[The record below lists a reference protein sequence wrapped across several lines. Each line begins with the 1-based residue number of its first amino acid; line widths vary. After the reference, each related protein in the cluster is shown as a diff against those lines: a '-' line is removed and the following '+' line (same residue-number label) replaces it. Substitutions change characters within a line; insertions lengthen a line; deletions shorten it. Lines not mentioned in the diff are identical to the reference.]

1 MVLPLRFLVEINQDD
16 YDTFLL
22 KTNINPHSTDYM
34 EIIREISDCVVKDI
48 NYFNLTM
55 QSVPNARN
63 LQCTEHSGVDFY
75 NLLKRATLDLGVSIF
90 FTIQNLNIY
99 STDSE
104 FPYFLQN
111 VNGRLLLF
119 YKSDGINN
127 GI

>member
-1 MVLPLRFLVEINQDD
+1 
-16 YDTFLL
+16 
-22 KTNINPHSTDYM
+22 
-34 EIIREISDCVVKDI
+34 
-48 NYFNLTM
+48 M

-104 FPYFLQN
+104 FHYFLQN

>member
-1 MVLPLRFLVEINQDD
+1 MVLPLRFLIEINQDD
-16 YDTFLL
+16 YNAFLL
-22 KTNINPHSTDYM
+22 KTGINPNSTDYM
-34 EIIREISDCVVKDI
+34 EIVREITDCIVSDI
-48 NYFNLTM
+48 NYFYLMM
-55 QSVPNARN
+55 QSVPNSRN
-63 LQCTEHSGVDFY
+63 LQCTKNRNIDFY

-119 YKSDGINN
+119 YKSDRIDN